1 MTAYVIDTNIV
12 FSILHSPQSAMA
24 AAFFKS
30 EEYGLKFV
38 APQYLQHEIE
48 DHRQKLLSLTRL
60 DSKSLD
66 RMLALVYRRIKFF
79 EDRLIPLQ
87 SYWEAVRLL
96 RDIDQEDVPFVALS
110 IYQQISLFTGD
121 RKLYRGLLSRSY
133 FQVVD
138 FADLKKIHSI
148 E

>member
-24 AAFFKS
+24 AAFFKA
-30 EEYGLKFV
+30 EEYGIVFI
-38 APQYLQHEIE
+38 APQYLQYEIE

-133 FQVVD
+133 F
-138 FADLKKIHSI
+138 
-148 E
+148 